1 MTEEMADRVPTPGL
15 PPRDVLIAQDEQL
28 APMRSRIFRRIGIAH
43 LGPVLDLG
51 AGPGVVTGELT
62 RRARGPVIALDR
74 DPVVKNAPAEACI
87 VADAAAKLPFP
98 ADHFEL
104 VYVQYVFLWND
115 AEARRRIIDEI
126 VRVLA
131 PRGVLVAV
139 EPDYDA
145 ALEYPTAVAIAP
157 VVASAI
163 RRAGGEPA
171 VGRRLPAE
179 LSRAGL
185 SVRVEQSPEVG
196 PPDEA
201 RFGHLEGLLFTEAE
215 ADIIRSAERA
225 ARALPE
231 GQSLAHVPQLFI
243 TATP

>member
-1 MTEEMADRVPTPGL
+1 MTDENTARVPSPGL
-15 PPRDVLIAQDEQL
+15 PPRDVLIAQDELL

-51 AGPGVVTGELT
+51 AGPGVVTGELA

-74 DPVVKNAPAEACI
+74 DPVVKAAPAEACI
-87 VADAAAKLPFP
+87 VADATKLPFP
-98 ADHFEL
+98 AGHFEL
-104 VYVQYVFLWND
+104 IYVQYVFLWND

-139 EPDYDA
+139 EPDYEG
-145 ALEYPTAVAIAP
+145 ALEHPAEVAIAP
-157 VVASAI
+157 VVAAAI

-179 LSRAGL
+179 LGRAGL

-196 PPDEA
+196 SADPE
-201 RFGHLEGLLFTEAE
+201 RFDHLGGLLFTEAE
-215 ADIIRSAERA
+215 ADVIRSAERA
-225 ARALPE
+225 ARALPD